1 MPASARRYD
10 ATHRNA
16 DFGRL
21 RPVGLGTKLPPIVE
35 LRPCFRCTAKKK
47 AAVSMPSGSSFWG
60 CRLLAFAES
69 IFLHFFV
76 PREGGC
82 SGLPDPNF
90 GFTESDHVAE
100 LKGIRGLNPARKIED
115 T

>member
-1 MPASARRYD
+1 MYRQKTGRRQYAQRPTANLLLGLPATSLRGV
-10 ATHRNA
+10 
-16 DFGRL
+16 DF
-21 RPVGLGTKLPPIVE
+21 
-35 LRPCFRCTAKKK
+35 F
-47 AAVSMPSGSSFWG
+47 
-60 CRLLAFAES
+60 
-69 IFLHFFV
+69 HFFV

>member
-1 MPASARRYD
+1 MYRQEKGRRQH
-10 ATHRNA
+10 AQ
-16 DFGRL
+16 
-21 RPVGLGTKLPPIVE
+21 
-35 LRPCFRCTAKKK
+35 
-47 AAVSMPSGSSFWG
+47 
-60 CRLLAFAES
+60 RLLLLGLPATSLRGVDFS
-69 IFLHFFV
+69 PFFV